1 MTSSHGRMRPRR
13 VRVPSQEQ
21 FKTMRLKFVFVTL
34 NVTLMEMYTVK
45 GYIEELKK
53 TNHKYR
59 YQIFNDE
66 MSKWLGYETSV
77 PMAAVRPMARLCQS
91 FNKTSTD
98 VLDMVTSKLI
108 VERSVDDL
116 LKYSTQCG
124 VKAYEALKKD
134 NASSGQV
141 TFLKELFMVADMQE
155 LFLVTTEGFREEKN
169 KTDKVSVDTLPEQP
183 EFHDPLA
190 LMSDESGYYP
200 GRHAV
205 D

>member
-1 MTSSHGRMRPRR
+1 MTSSHGRMRPRG

-21 FKTMRLKFVFVTL
+21 LKEMQLKFVFVTL
-34 NVTLMEMYTVK
+34 NVTLMDMYTVK

-53 TNHKYR
+53 TNHKHR
-59 YQIFNDE
+59 YQIFNEE
-66 MSKWLGYETSV
+66 MSKWMGYEESV
-77 PMAAVRPMARLCQS
+77 PMAAVRPMAILC
-91 FNKTSTD
+91 KTFDKKGTE
-98 VLDMVTSKLI
+98 VLDMVTSKVIL
-108 VERSVDDL
+108 ERSVDDL

-124 VKAYEALKKD
+124 VKAFEALKKD
-134 NASSGQV
+134 KASIGQI

-155 LFLVTTEGFREEKN
+155 LYLVTTDEFRREKE

-200 GRHAV
+200 GRHAM